1 MNTHQVNDQEP
12 ARNDPH
18 GDQFGVLLSDEIEY
32 YARNHKLISPFRDC
46 DLRPAGYSLHVGDEF
61 IIKGQR
67 HHFEDQQLMEVTIDP
82 YEVAI
87 IKIEEHV
94 CLPRFLI
101 GRWDIKVSLAYRGL
115 MWVGGAQ
122 VDPGFK
128 GHLFC
133 PIYNLSNRTVRLRK
147 GEAVAVIDF
156 VKTTPFNNRS
166 IEFETEKNANR
177 DFHDYKADEL
187 ESALVKQEADI
198 RNVTTKAE
206 MVEIKLTTFTTIVV
220 SLLGLFGLSR
230 FIDEETIPQLDWT
243 FAFALVLI
251 LVVIALALPILQ
263 SARTVRV
270 MQATARL
277 LGGGPEVLYRMF
289 RRLDGKSKDL
299 DTGFRRWKVLWRN
312 SEKTRKGPRSW
323 IVSVVFSC
331 SEFPNYEPCCNLDDR
346 RGP

>member
-1 MNTHQVNDQEP
+1 
-12 ARNDPH
+12 
-18 GDQFGVLLSDEIEY
+18 
-32 YARNHKLISPFRDC
+32 
-46 DLRPAGYSLHVGDEF
+46 
-61 IIKGQR
+61 
-67 HHFEDQQLMEVTIDP
+67 MELTIDP

-87 IKIEEHV
+87 IKIAEQV

-133 PIYNLSNRTVRLRK
+133 PIYNLSNRTVRLSK

-156 VKTTPFNNRS
+156 VKTTPFNNKS

-198 RNVTTKAE
+198 RNVMAKAE
-206 MVEIKLTTFTTIVV
+206 MVETKLTAFTTIVV

-230 FIDEETIPQLDWT
+230 FIDEKTIPQLDWT
-243 FAFALVLI
+243 FAFAFVLV
-251 LVVIALALPILQ
+251 LVVIALALPIVQ

-270 MQATARL
+270 MQATTRL
-277 LGGGPEVLYRMF
+277 LGGSPEILYRMF
-289 RRLDGKSKDL
+289 SRLDRKSTDL
-299 DTGFRRWKVLWRN
+299 DTRLQALESLVKELGKDAEGAQN
-312 SEKTRKGPRSW
+312 A
-323 IVSVVFSC
+323 
-331 SEFPNYEPCCNLDDR
+331 DR
-346 RGP
+346 